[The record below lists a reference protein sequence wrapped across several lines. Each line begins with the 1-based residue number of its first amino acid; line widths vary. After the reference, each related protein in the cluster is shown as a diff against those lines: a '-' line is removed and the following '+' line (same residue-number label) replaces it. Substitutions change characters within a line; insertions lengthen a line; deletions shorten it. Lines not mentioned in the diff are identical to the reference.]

1 MALIEHRAEDHHV
14 VRRVSPQS
22 VTVDEREFT
31 RSFVLAPES
40 ALDEFAPTHVGEI
53 DPAAIDAV
61 LSLQP
66 TLVLLGS
73 GPRQVFP
80 PQAVMAAFLRRG
92 IGLETMDNAAAARTF
107 NLLAAEGRRVVAVFL
122 LASNVHAEQPDR
134 G

>member
-14 VRRVSPQS
+14 VRRVSPQA

-31 RSFVLAPES
+31 ASFVLSPDA
-40 ALDEFAPTHVGEI
+40 ALDAFSPTHVDQI
-53 DPAAIDAV
+53 DEAAIAAI

-73 GPRQVFP
+73 GTRQVFP

-122 LASNVHAEQPDR
+122 LTPNADDVR
-134 G
+134 